1 MTIKTDTAFK
11 RAYYRA
17 NDMLG
22 CTEEMCSLIE
32 SNQREMTVEVPL
44 RKENGEIQVF
54 KGFRVQHSNAL
65 GPFKGGL
72 RYHPDLD
79 IDHFRQLAFVM
90 TCKAALVNLPF
101 GGAKGGIKCDNS
113 KLSMTERETLTKRFT
128 EKMEPVLGPDFDI
141 PAPDMGT
148 GPQEMSWIFEAYSK
162 QNGYKPGVVTGKPL
176 NLGGIDGRVEATG
189 NGVAIITREAM
200 KKFDDSL
207 DGKRIAIQGFGN
219 VGAQTAATLASMGA
233 KIVAVSDRSG
243 GIFKDDGL
251 DIDNLMA
258 EVNGDGSGQPTPL
271 EEIDGD
277 HDSLDNGELLALDV
291 DVLIPAAIGD
301 AINGD
306 NADKVRADLVV
317 EAANIPV
324 SLDAEDI
331 LLDRGI
337 PIVPDL
343 LANAGGITV
352 SFFEWAQNH
361 NRYNWK
367 RERVDNTLEEI
378 LTEAWQETSDL
389 ADENDVSLRDAAYLI
404 AVKRVKSAIELRG
417 F

>member
-1 MTIKTDTAFK
+1 
-11 RAYYRA
+11 
-17 NDMLG
+17 
-22 CTEEMCSLIE
+22 
-32 SNQREMTVEVPL
+32 
-44 RKENGEIQVF
+44 
-54 KGFRVQHSNAL
+54 
-65 GPFKGGL
+65 
-72 RYHPDLD
+72 
-79 IDHFRQLAFVM
+79 
-90 TCKAALVNLPF
+90 
-101 GGAKGGIKCDNS
+101 
-113 KLSMTERETLTKRFT
+113 
-128 EKMEPVLGPDFDI
+128 
-141 PAPDMGT
+141 MGT